1 MFSKK
6 LLILALAALV
16 LPACST
22 GPVDAT
28 FNYELMDM
36 EDLIVPWVGCQID
49 QTTGQQ
55 LNPNCQ
61 VSDPVIFRLD
71 ARVRDTDTQ
80 TPGNNIRVWF
90 TSTYGD
96 IYLLPQEVL
105 EAINVPSGG
114 DWDTV
119 IDRGEIWAEFSGRF
133 DGNYRPTYHEGW
145 TDSRGVASVWVFVNT
160 MATNE
165 QGGVIQSQIQVNI
178 ASDSNSVLLQG
189 GA

>member
-1 MFSKK
+1 M
-6 LLILALAALV
+6 LAALV

-28 FNYELMDM
+28 FNYELVDM
-36 EDLIVPWVGCQID
+36 EDMIVPWVGCQID
-49 QTTGQQ
+49 QLTGQP

-105 EAINVPSGG
+105 EAINVIMSLSAMTIAFISMTQNPV
-114 DWDTV
+114 DLLNLMPLYA
-119 IDRGEIWAEFSGRF
+119 INFFSVSAPIF
-133 DGNYRPTYHEGW
+133 QSIYETYI
-145 TDSRGVASVWVFVNT
+145 V
-160 MATNE
+160 
-165 QGGVIQSQIQVNI
+165 
-178 ASDSNSVLLQG
+178 
-189 GA
+189 